1 MTKYDERF
9 KLEVVQRY
17 LSGDKGC
24 KALAREFGVSSTQ
37 VEQWVASYKRHGA
50 DGLRR
55 KGHVKYSAQFKL
67 EALERMQ
74 RENLSRTHM
83 QALLD
88 IRDAGAIA
96 RWERQYHEGGF
107 AALLP
112 RPKGRRLKWSSNF
125 GHCSGIG
132 CERFETRWG
141 QSLRSRVKATMVVKI
156 D

>member
-107 AALLP
+107 A
-112 RPKGRRLKWSSNF
+112 
-125 GHCSGIG
+125 
-132 CERFETRWG
+132 
-141 QSLRSRVKATMVVKI
+141 
-156 D
+156 

>member
-17 LSGDKGC
+17 LSGDKGY
-24 KALAREFGVSSTQ
+24 KALAREFGVGSTQ

-112 RPKGRRLKWSSNF
+112 RPG
-125 GHCSGIG
+125 
-132 CERFETRWG
+132 
-141 QSLRSRVKATMVVKI
+141 
-156 D
+156 

>member
-17 LSGDKGC
+17 LSGDKGY
-24 KALAREFGVSSTQ
+24 KALAREFGVGSTQ

-74 RENLSRTHM
+74 RENLS
-83 QALLD
+83 
-88 IRDAGAIA
+88 
-96 RWERQYHEGGF
+96 EV
-107 AALLP
+107 
-112 RPKGRRLKWSSNF
+112 
-125 GHCSGIG
+125 SGIP
-132 CERFETRWG
+132 CVRRVEIQTPM
-141 QSLRSRVKATMVVKI
+141 LNRSG
-156 D
+156 